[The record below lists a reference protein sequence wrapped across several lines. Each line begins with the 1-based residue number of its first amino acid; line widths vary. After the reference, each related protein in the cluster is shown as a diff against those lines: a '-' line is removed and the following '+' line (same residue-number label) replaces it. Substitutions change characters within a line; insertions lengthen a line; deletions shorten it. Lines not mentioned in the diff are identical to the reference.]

1 MTTYTPEQRDRASMN
16 ALLALIEL
24 KQEQLRQLR
33 VYEPRRLTFQLL
45 TAVATVLG
53 AGGAFVAAAI
63 ALAVFLAKGLH

>member
-1 MTTYTPEQRDRASMN
+1 MTAYTPEQRDRATID
-16 ALLALIEL
+16 ALLADIEL

-53 AGGAFVAAAI
+53 AGGAFVAAVI
-63 ALAVFLAKGLH
+63 ALAAFLAHRG